1 MRPRYKYLA
10 HALIL
15 KLALSL
21 AYMPAAADN
30 EFGALVKHLEKH
42 YNARRTRIPF
52 LGLAGFIVKVVRP
65 AGAKGFKLA
74 VFEDQD
80 FSRAADDTAFET
92 VMGRALGDGWQP
104 FVRVYSRRS
113 GERAYIYAKQSGK
126 DVQLMIATIEARE
139 AVVMQVKLN
148 PDTLAKW
155 MEKPNQMG
163 GILSARHSH
172 KANESN
178 PATPTAQAMGGS
190 AASAPALA
198 GSEADKTSD
207 TAGAAPAR
215 PQLKTEQRTSA
226 LQTSEAPAAIWA
238 SDATAKPE
246 PASLRLITRLINLN
260 TKVTDAAG
268 RLVLDLKRED
278 FEVYEDGV
286 RQDVSHFAPVT
297 APVSLV
303 LLLDL
308 SASMKSKEG
317 EIKRAAKKFVA
328 SLGPQD
334 RIAVATFTRRFHLVC
349 DFTSDRKALN
359 HRIDAI
365 KNHDGGT
372 GYYDAMWS
380 SLDLLKRAPDARKAI
395 VVLTDGVDSSLESP
409 RSFKPDHPFN
419 DLLAR
424 MAEDE
429 VVVKKHRNQARS
441 YATAREQLN
450 AVTEQTG
457 GVMFRVN
464 RDEDLAG
471 VYERVANELRTLYSL
486 AYSSS
491 NEDVRGQWR
500 NVKVKTSRTG
510 LLARTKRGYYAK

>member
-1 MRPRYKYLA
+1 
-10 HALIL
+10 
-15 KLALSL
+15 
-21 AYMPAAADN
+21 
-30 EFGALVKHLEKH
+30 
-42 YNARRTRIPF
+42 
-52 LGLAGFIVKVVRP
+52 
-65 AGAKGFKLA
+65 
-74 VFEDQD
+74 
-80 FSRAADDTAFET
+80 
-92 VMGRALGDGWQP
+92 MGRALGDGWQP

-113 GERAYIYAKQSGK
+113 GERTYIYAKQSGK
-126 DVQLMIATIEARE
+126 DVQLMMATIEARE

-155 MEKPNQMG
+155 MEKPDQMG
-163 GILSARHSH
+163 GILNARRNHR
-172 KANESN
+172 ANESS
-178 PATPTAQAMGGS
+178 PAATAQATESS
-190 AASAPALA
+190 AASAPTFA
-198 GSEADKTSD
+198 GSEASKPGD

-215 PQLKTEQRTSA
+215 PQLKTEEQTSA
-226 LQTSEAPAAIWA
+226 LLTSEAPPPVVALGTVPAL
-238 SDATAKPE
+238 E
-246 PASLRLITRLINLN
+246 PASLRLNTRLINLN
-260 TKVTDAAG
+260 TKVTDADG

-286 RQDVSHFAPVT
+286 KQDVSHFAPVT

-308 SASMKSKEG
+308 SASMKSKER

-359 HRIDAI
+359 RRIDSI

-424 MAEDE
+424 MAEDDVTVYPMYMDTE
-429 VVVKKHRNQARS
+429 YDMVVKKRRDKARS
-441 YATAREQLN
+441 YATAREQLR
-450 AVTEQTG
+450 AAAEQTG

-491 NEDVRGQWR
+491 NEDARGQWR
-500 NVKVKTSRTG
+500 NVKVKTSRAG
-510 LLARTKRGYYAK
+510 LLAQTKRGYYAK